1 MGTKVICV
9 EGLDGSGKTTLV
21 NTLDNVLCE
30 RELNVKIISPFDIC
44 SYGRTFKSDI
54 LNTKNHFLELTGMSH
69 MLGRFQIAL
78 AKMITESKYDVII
91 LDRYLPSFF
100 TYQIHGKETNK
111 ELSTILLTELLK
123 HPVKVHKHYLV
134 EASKESTINRL
145 TGKRLEDDGDARS
158 LSIYDELIE
167 GYRTFYKAYEVDVNI
182 LPSDHLDDISKNVSR
197 VAAGLF
203 EWRSKSALA
212 VNTIC

>member
-1 MGTKVICV
+1 MGTKVICI
-9 EGLDGSGKTTLV
+9 EGLDGSGKTTLI
-21 NTLDNVLCE
+21 NTLGNVLCE
-30 RELNVKIISPFDIC
+30 QELNVKIISPFDIC

-78 AKMITESKYDVII
+78 AKIIKENKYDVII

-100 TYQIHGKETNK
+100 TYQVHSKETNK

-123 HPVKVHKHYLV
+123 HPVKVHKHYLA
-134 EASKESTINRL
+134 EASKESTVNRL
-145 TGKRLEDDGDARS
+145 SGERLEDDGDARS
-158 LSIYDELIE
+158 LAIYDDLIN
-167 GYRTFYKAYEVDVNI
+167 GYRAFYGKYNIDVTV
-182 LPSDHLDDISKNVSR
+182 LPSDKHEDISKNVTR
-197 VAAGLF
+197 IVAGLF

-212 VNTIC
+212 SNTIC